1 MTDLTRFLVGSVGF
15 CFLIV
20 LPLLFYLRSR
30 INKKATGDRLPISWV
45 TSMRIFRGQPAQ
57 SCHQGCKPRPVFLA
71 HSCELHSHTAT
82 RSHVSHG
89 GVGTDQAKD

>member
-30 INKKATGDRLPISWV
+30 INKNAPETGSPAGPCFGIDHWSA
-45 TSMRIFRGQPAQ
+45 SIFF
-57 SCHQGCKPRPVFLA
+57 S
-71 HSCELHSHTAT
+71 
-82 RSHVSHG
+82 
-89 GVGTDQAKD
+89 VGFGTCQMIWESSALCG

>member
-30 INKKATGDRLPISWV
+30 INKRTGDRLP
-45 TSMRIFRGQPAQ
+45 G
-57 SCHQGCKPRPVFLA
+57 GPVF
-71 HSCELHSHTAT
+71 
-82 RSHVSHG
+82 RN
-89 GVGTDQAKD
+89 